1 MIVYWNLL
9 FLFPNLI
16 KLFQQA
22 LRYFIKQT
30 NAYKVNSFICDSVSI
45 GISLPIKDQFSYH
58 IESSQLTYSVNQWT
72 GLSIIRKLIVN
83 KLIENIPLHE
93 VNS

>member
-45 GISLPIKDQFSYH
+45 GISLPINDQFSYH
-58 IESSQLTYSVNQWT
+58 IESSQLTYSWT

-83 KLIENIPLHE
+83 KLIKNIPSHE